1 MANLRNGIP
10 LPGTRT
16 VEYCAGGGVGD
27 ILKGSSNPELGD
39 TPAVNSVPPGE
50 GTACVPLK
58 DHYCRT
64 RSAPLLRGCLALG
77 RKGREWR
84 RQGVTLEQEA
94 GVGM

>member
-39 TPAVNSVPPGE
+39 TPAVNSLPPGE
-50 GTACVPLK
+50 GTAYVFHLKTIIVGRGLPHSCVAVLHWEEK
-58 DHYCRT
+58 
-64 RSAPLLRGCLALG
+64 AENGGGRG
-77 RKGREWR
+77 
-84 RQGVTLEQEA
+84 
-94 GVGM
+94 